1 MTMLHEHALEG
12 QVWQVAER
20 GSILP
25 ESLHLDAPVP
35 VPLTAASSH
44 QDRCRGQC
52 NEQFANTIF
61 NIDEPCSCWSP
72 SLTLDPE
79 KHISQSV
86 KINIQTSV
94 SAIQNK

>member
-52 NEQFANTIF
+52 NEQYATGTGWGCANTIS
-61 NIDEPCSCWSP
+61 NIDEPCSCWPS
-72 SLTLDPE
+72 SLTLDRD
-79 KHISQSV
+79 KHISHSV
-86 KINIQTSV
+86 
-94 SAIQNK
+94 

>member
-35 VPLTAASSH
+35 VPLTAATSH
-44 QDRCRGQC
+44 QDRCHGNAMSNLQQGLEC
-52 NEQFANTIF
+52 ANTIF
-61 NIDEPCSCWSP
+61 NIDEPCSSWSP
-72 SLTLDPE
+72 SLTLDRE
-79 KHISQSV
+79 KHISQS
-86 KINIQTSV
+86 
-94 SAIQNK
+94 A

>member
-35 VPLTAASSH
+35 VPLTAASRY
-44 QDRCRGQC
+44 QDRCRGQ
-52 NEQFANTIF
+52 
-61 NIDEPCSCWSP
+61 
-72 SLTLDPE
+72 
-79 KHISQSV
+79 
-86 KINIQTSV
+86 
-94 SAIQNK
+94 